1 MDNSVINHQIECY
14 AFLCTRV
21 QGLWLDKNVPCNAT
35 RKFTRITR
43 MELIFNARQPS
54 RCPELPAGHGNYA
67 YWQKSTASSSEQR
80 RNPCLQD
87 GKALEGLQARPDPV
101 YEPMSV
107 SLIFRLGQKESRW
120 TPQPESS
127 GIRFYRIHHKCN
139 AQQYHQKFFHTLFSF
154 CLMIPSLFC
163 LHYTDLA
170 GQYGCPSYTCHKKR
184 NAAFSFWMYRVPM
197 DTDFLFGQRH
207 QILVDAL

>member
-1 MDNSVINHQIECY
+1 
-14 AFLCTRV
+14 
-21 QGLWLDKNVPCNAT
+21 
-35 RKFTRITR
+35 

-154 CLMIPSLFC
+154 FLMIPSLFC
-163 LHYTDLA
+163 PHYTDWA
-170 GQYGCPSYTCHKKR
+170 GRYGCPSYTSHKKGTR
-184 NAAFSFWMYRVPM
+184 HSHFECTVFLLSAFS
-197 DTDFLFGQRH
+197 
-207 QILVDAL
+207 ALLLHKSQSFISAYSVLQWKFCNSHKYS

>member
-1 MDNSVINHQIECY
+1 M
-14 AFLCTRV
+14 
-21 QGLWLDKNVPCNAT
+21 DKNVPCNAT

-87 GKALEGLQARPDPV
+87 GKALECLQARPDPV

-127 GIRFYRIHHKCN
+127 GIRFYRIQTIRDSISLDADAGEQRRFSAN
-139 AQQYHQKFFHTLFSF
+139 RDFFVTFGHCIKGHTPRLS
-154 CLMIPSLFC
+154 
-163 LHYTDLA
+163 
-170 GQYGCPSYTCHKKR
+170 R
-184 NAAFSFWMYRVPM
+184 
-197 DTDFLFGQRH
+197 
-207 QILVDAL
+207 

>member
-1 MDNSVINHQIECY
+1 
-14 AFLCTRV
+14 
-21 QGLWLDKNVPCNAT
+21 
-35 RKFTRITR
+35 

-139 AQQYHQKFFHTLFSF
+139 AQQYHQKFSHTFFSHLTYFSAPIIQIGLDGMVVHPTQAAKKEHGILILNVPCSFCPLFQHFFYIKVNPSFQHTLFCSGNSAIAINTHNSF
-154 CLMIPSLFC
+154 LSVSKMPFVI
-163 LHYTDLA
+163 LA
-170 GQYGCPSYTCHKKR
+170 LPIC
-184 NAAFSFWMYRVPM
+184 
-197 DTDFLFGQRH
+197 
-207 QILVDAL
+207 